1 MKKLALTLVILL
13 GVLAYAQ
20 TDSLPACDATLRSY
34 SAEFDALM
42 YSGITPVV
50 GHPETLVRT
59 APASEFSLSYLIVAH
74 DAVRECGVQQL
85 TVRHSLSD
93 DLKSVSHSVDAML
106 ARRLLNYV
114 VKHPERWREIDGS
127 TTGVISQPPEK

>member
-20 TDSLPACDATLRSY
+20 TDSLPACEATLRSY

-42 YSGITPVV
+42 YSGMTPVV

-85 TVRHSLSD
+85 TVRHSLSG
-93 DLKSVSHSVDAML
+93 SIPNVG
-106 ARRLLNYV
+106 ARLTAQQQ
-114 VKHPERWREIDGS
+114 E
-127 TTGVISQPPEK
+127 

>member
-20 TDSLPACDATLRSY
+20 TDSLPACEATLRSY

-42 YSGITPVV
+42 YSGMTPVV

-74 DAVRECGVQQL
+74 DGCTRVRGATAYGKAL
-85 TVRHSLSD
+85 PLGRS
-93 DLKSVSHSVDAML
+93 
-106 ARRLLNYV
+106 
-114 VKHPERWREIDGS
+114 
-127 TTGVISQPPEK
+127 

>member
-42 YSGITPVV
+42 YSGMTPVV

-59 APASEFSLSYLIVAH
+59 AQATEFSLSYLIVAH
-74 DAVRECGVQQL
+74 EAVRERGVQQH
-85 TVRHSLSD
+85 TVGDSIAD
-93 DLKSVSHSVDAML
+93 ELKSVSHRVDAML
-106 ARRLLNYV
+106 A
-114 VKHPERWREIDGS
+114 
-127 TTGVISQPPEK
+127 